1 MKRIALVASEK
12 REFDGLRRRLGGG
25 AAAGLPVKFS
35 WRLREGD
42 TEWLLLADG
51 QGVKAAARA
60 CAAISSWKT
69 LHAVGSIGYAGGL
82 RPAWRVGA
90 VLWGSEVQ
98 DRLTGEVFPCWI
110 PQRVPEGVPEAS
122 TGPSGRVLTAERVI
136 RHAAEKQRLGAEGA
150 DIVEMEAAAVA
161 RAVQELGEGGTVTRF
176 FVVKAITDSC
186 DEDLAFDF
194 DRARRLDGSI
204 RAGSVLVQAF
214 HQPLVRLPQLGKL
227 ARAAR
232 LASDNLGAAL
242 VAQFLGSRGEGAA

>member
-35 WRLREGD
+35 WRLRLGD

-60 CAAISSWKT
+60 CAAISSWET

-98 DRLTGEVFPCWI
+98 DRLTGEVFPCW
-110 PQRVPEGVPEAS
+110 VPEGFAL
-122 TGPSGRVLTAERVI
+122 PSGRVLTAERVI

-150 DIVEMEAAAVA
+150 DVVEMEAVAVA
-161 RAVQELGEGGTVTRF
+161 RAVQEFGGGAVTRF
-176 FVVKAITDSC
+176 CVVKAITDSC

-194 DRARRLDGSI
+194 DRARRQDGSI
-204 RAGSVLVQAF
+204 RAGSVLAQAL